1 LSEKLII
8 RNFGPITNV
17 DIDLRKVNVL
27 IGDQGTG
34 KSIVAK
40 ILIAVKNCIF
50 HDIFDLPENKLIDRD
65 TQKFIEYLRIVGV
78 SNFLNKDS
86 FISYTN
92 SADYNLQFNNSGV
105 KIKYLPSITLENLK
119 DLKIFNFNYI
129 PAERNMVSVLADS
142 LYALLEVKAE
152 LPTLFLRFGNKYQ
165 TARKSREKFD
175 YDSILGISFAHKNGK
190 DYVLIPNGTEINL
203 SDSSSGIQGGIAL
216 LSVFDFIVSGNNMTN
231 KDFSDLHLL
240 VIEEP
245 ELNCFPETQN
255 KLINY
260 IVENNKVQLEND
272 ISLSNENDF
281 MKNQL
286 VFTTHSPY
294 ILTSLNNLMYAHEVG
309 KIYPDEAEKV
319 IERKYW
325 LNPNDVSAYEL
336 KTDGTCEDIFNREEN
351 LIGAEKIDEIS
362 NTLNEQFDAL
372 LNIELVPR

>member
-1 LSEKLII
+1 
-8 RNFGPITNV
+8 V
-17 DIDLRKVNVL
+17 DLDLRKVNVL

-50 HDIFDLPENKLIDRD
+50 LDIFDLPENKLIDREA
-65 TQKFIEYLRIVGV
+65 QLFIEYLRLVGV
-78 SNFLNKDS
+78 SNFLQKET

-92 SADYNLQFNNSGV
+92 SVGYFIEFKNNTV
-105 KIKYLPSITLENLK
+105 KIKHLRESSSLS
-119 DLKIFNFNYI
+119 DLKVFGFNYI

-165 TARKSREKFD
+165 AARKSKEKFD
-175 YDSILGISFAHKNGK
+175 YNKILGISFIHKNGR
-190 DYVLIPNGTEINL
+190 DYVLIPNGNEINL

-216 LSVFDFIVSGNNMTN
+216 LSVFDFVVSGNKIVN

-260 IVENNKVQLEND
+260 IIENNKIQLENG
-272 ISLSNENDF
+272 ISINNETDF

-294 ILTSLNNLMYAHEVG
+294 ILTSLNNLIYAHEVG
-309 KIYPDEAEKV
+309 KQYADEAEKV

-336 KTDGTCEDIFNREEN
+336 KTDGTCEDIFDREES
-351 LIGAEKIDEIS
+351 LIKAEKI
-362 NTLNEQFDAL
+362 TALNQDFNKL
-372 LNIELVPR
+372 INIEIGLVNEKH